1 MRILAWNIN
10 HRTRKKAVPARIP
23 ASILSLNPDVVVMTE
38 YVEGP
43 DHVAFC
49 AALAA
54 GGLSVRFNSLGQGR
68 HNQVLIASRS
78 VANLGTCA
86 PPGTLGH
93 AASNCLRVHLVSPL
107 LDLIGVRVP
116 MYKSTT
122 EIRSYWDWFGAAI
135 EPLLASA
142 SVIIGDLN
150 ADPRRA
156 RGPASECLRRLV
168 ATGWQLPDPVGPWSY
183 ISTTGLTSRLDHAL
197 VSPDLTVTRA
207 EYIVSANGFDFAGPG
222 RGCLSDHTPLIL
234 DIVFPASDSA
244 RHVLGKDELSESQRQ
259 PAKIS

>member
-10 HRTRKKAVPARIP
+10 HRTRKMAVAAAIP
-23 ASILSLNPDVVVMTE
+23 AGILSLNPDAVVMTE

-43 DHVAFC
+43 DHIAFC

-54 GGLSVRFNSLGQGR
+54 GGLSKRFNTPTQVG
-68 HNQVLIASRS
+68 HNQVLVASRS
-78 VANLGTCA
+78 MANLGMLS
-86 PPGTLGH
+86 PPIGLGH
-93 AASNCLRVHLVSPL
+93 AVSNCIHVRLASSP

-135 EPLLASA
+135 APLFASA

-156 RGPASECLRRLV
+156 RG
-168 ATGWQLPDPVGPWSY
+168 QFQ
-183 ISTTGLTSRLDHAL
+183 
-197 VSPDLTVTRA
+197 
-207 EYIVSANGFDFAGPG
+207 SA
-222 RGCLSDHTPLIL
+222 
-234 DIVFPASDSA
+234 
-244 RHVLGKDELSESQRQ
+244 
-259 PAKIS
+259 